1 LSFEPAQRE
10 ADDMAT
16 SWSRLSQGKR
26 RLIVAVAAVETA
38 LKIAMLVDLKRRPP
52 AQVKGSKRVW
62 AASAL
67 VNSAGIVPV
76 GYFVFGRRRA
86 SAPS

>member
-1 LSFEPAQRE
+1 LSFDPAESE

-26 RLIVAVAAVETA
+26 HLIVAVAAVETA
-38 LKIAMLVDLKRRPP
+38 LKIAMLVDLKRRPA

-67 VNSAGIVPV
+67 VNSAGIIPV
-76 GYFVFGRRRA
+76 AYFVFARRPG

>member
-1 LSFEPAQRE
+1 LSFDPAESE

-26 RLIVAVAAVETA
+26 RLIVAVAVAETA
-38 LKIAMLVDLKRRPP
+38 LKIAMLVDLKRRPA

-67 VNSAGIVPV
+67 VNSAGIIPV
-76 GYFVFGRRRA
+76 ASFVFGRRAGSAA
-86 SAPS
+86 S